1 MRAYSSAQPPTHTR
15 PPAAAASA
23 RRRHRGHRHRGHRPT
38 PRSSPQPHSLSSRR
52 CVRSVVSQ
60 HGPRAGVSPT
70 ASSSRAASV
79 RASGAPLATARAAAD
94 RCPCSRGQ
102 EEPMRIGATFA
113 TARGR
118 CTPSS
123 TCSTSRAP
131 ASSSARAGRPTRRSP
146 RDSREEAERRPR
158 GDRDETSSPP
168 HHPAR
173 TGPAARRTRA
183 LLSPPP
189 SPPPPRVRRLPPTS
203 AARLATPSRSSW
215 RDATLARWPRTA
227 RPPPH
232 SRHRAL
238 HRKHPPHLP
247 PQARSSAPSTAAT
260 AQRRHAAT
268 RWRAA
273 PTARDTCRRRSQS
286 RPCRCRSIPLPQPV
300 STPAGEAFLGME
312 AGAEDGDPDNLIQ
325 HFWPRPF

>member
-23 RRRHRGHRHRGHRPT
+23 RGRHRGHRHRGHRPT

-158 GDRDETSSPP
+158 GDRDVTSSPP

-238 HRKHPPHLP
+238 HRNALPPTCRHRRARRRRARPLQP
-247 PQARSSAPSTAAT
+247 KDAMLQPAGGRHRRRATHADVVPNPDPVAAGPFPSPSPCPLPQARRFWGWKPG
-260 AQRRHAAT
+260 RRTAT
-268 RWRAA
+268 R
-273 PTARDTCRRRSQS
+273 T
-286 RPCRCRSIPLPQPV
+286 I
-300 STPAGEAFLGME
+300 
-312 AGAEDGDPDNLIQ
+312 
-325 HFWPRPF
+325 